1 MAQMIKNL
9 PAMWESRVQSL
20 APWRREWQLTLVFLP
35 GEFHGQNSLVGYS
48 PWSHKDLDM
57 TEQLIHM
64 MKRQHFISE
73 IVLMIQL

>member
-1 MAQMIKNL
+1 MQGTQVGSL
-9 PAMWESRVQSL
+9 GWEDLLEKGIQPTV
-20 APWRREWQLTLVFLP
+20 VFLP

>member
-1 MAQMIKNL
+1 M
-9 PAMWESRVQSL
+9 
-20 APWRREWQLTLVFLP
+20 
-35 GEFHGQNSLVGYS
+35 EFLVGYS

-73 IVLMIQL
+73 IVLMLQL